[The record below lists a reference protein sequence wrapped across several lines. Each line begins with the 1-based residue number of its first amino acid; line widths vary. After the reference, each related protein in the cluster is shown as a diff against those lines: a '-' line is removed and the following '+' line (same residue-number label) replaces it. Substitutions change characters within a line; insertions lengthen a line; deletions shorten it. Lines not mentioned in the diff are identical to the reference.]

1 MAEAQDIFGTAFKNG
16 SATFLA
22 RAVGNDGATLAP
34 AGVTAAKYSVYLLDD
49 RDPDARTAVDGH
61 SAVSLTVNEVL
72 YSSLRTDALW
82 TADSIGYNFKHA
94 LAIAA
99 HPAFA
104 VAGRRYLVEY
114 ALTPANGPV
123 ILIRF
128 RVNVI

>member
-22 RAVGNDGATLAP
+22 RTVGNDGAHLTP
-34 AGVTAAKYSVYLLDD
+34 AGVTAVKYSVYLLDD
-49 RDPDARTAVDGH
+49 RDPDERTAVEGH

-72 YSSLRTDALW
+72 YGSLQTGALW
-82 TADSIGYNFKHA
+82 TVDSLGYNFKHT
-94 LAIAA
+94 LEIAE

-114 ALTPANGPV
+114 TLTPAASPA
-123 ILIRF
+123 ILLRF